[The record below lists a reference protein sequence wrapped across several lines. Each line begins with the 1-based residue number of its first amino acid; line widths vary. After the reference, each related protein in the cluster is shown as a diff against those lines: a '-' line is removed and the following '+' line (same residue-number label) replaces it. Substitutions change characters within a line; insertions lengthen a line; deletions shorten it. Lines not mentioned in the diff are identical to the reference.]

1 MISQTQNQ
9 ILPGA
14 VLGLGLGLGLS
25 VCLSACV
32 CVCVCVYTRAV
43 CFSHLDVVIPRVERA
58 TVVGGAL
65 VALAAA
71 VVPWI
76 VHEEMSI
83 MLQG

>member
-1 MISQTQNQ
+1 MCVYIYPCVG
-9 ILPGA
+9 LPA
-14 VLGLGLGLGLS
+14 
-25 VCLSACV
+25 CLRVCV
-32 CVCVCVYTRAV
+32 CVCVCVCTYTRAV